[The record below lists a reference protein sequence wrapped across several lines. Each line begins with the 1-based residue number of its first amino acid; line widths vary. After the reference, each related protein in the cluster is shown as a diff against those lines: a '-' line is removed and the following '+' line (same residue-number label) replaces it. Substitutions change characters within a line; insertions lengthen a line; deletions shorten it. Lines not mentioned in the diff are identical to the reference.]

1 MLTGKE
7 LKRIRLQLGL
17 TQEGIAKMVGV
28 ADGTVISRYER
39 GSRKV
44 SPMLAIIAS
53 HLGAGCRLVQSRK
66 G

>member
-1 MLTGKE
+1 M
-7 LKRIRLQLGL
+7 
-17 TQEGIAKMVGV
+17 AKVIGV

-44 SPMLAIIAS
+44 SSMLAAFAR
-53 HLGAGCRLVQSRK
+53 HLAAGCRLVPRRK

>member
-1 MLTGKE
+1 LTGKE
-7 LKRIRLQLGL
+7 LKRIRLRLGL
-17 TQEGIAKMVGV
+17 TQEGMAKVIGV

-44 SPMLAIIAS
+44 SPMLATFAR
-53 HLGAGCRLVQSRK
+53 HLAAGCRLVPRRK